1 MISLKHRSE
10 TAFRLPGGLQSTLEN
25 RTFFKPSLIYVNRLT
40 NTPLQAGGIVAKE
53 RLRRLRAMLLLRS
66 FESALLRQPKPGFQL
81 LSRGEEAI
89 AVGICTALERTDPL
103 LCSGRSIGIALARG
117 VPAGGLLAELAGKDG
132 GPNKG
137 RAGRAHVSMPSVGL
151 FGAHGVV
158 GGNISVAAG
167 VALAQQQLG
176 THAVTC
182 CVFGDGACGAGSLH
196 ETLNVAAL
204 WQLPLLLICDNNGFA
219 VSTSV
224 RQGIAAASL
233 TDLAGPF
240 GVPAAAVDG
249 TDVDAVVSATV
260 DAVAAIRGGFGPRF
274 LEMRCVRMGSHSTLT
289 REERLAGD
297 VERFIESDPLL
308 IYERRLRDDGVLDD
322 ERWVRIQAEVNAD
335 IAEAETFVEA
345 AAWPDPEAAVLDV

>member
-1 MISLKHRSE
+1 MIS
-10 TAFRLPGGLQSTLEN
+10 
-25 RTFFKPSLIYVNRLT
+25 VNTLT
-40 NTPLQAGGIVAKE
+40 NIPLQAGVIGAME

-89 AVGICTALERTDPL
+89 AVGICTALEHSDLL

-117 VPAGGLLAELAGKDG
+117 VPAGGLLAELVGKDG

-167 VALAQQQLG
+167 VALAQQHLG
-176 THAVTC
+176 TKAVTC
-182 CVFGDGACGAGSLH
+182 VVFGDGACGGGSLH

-219 VSTSV
+219 VSTPV

-233 TDLAGPF
+233 TDLASPF

-249 TDVDAVVSATV
+249 TDVDAVVAATV
-260 DAVAAIRGGFGPRF
+260 DAVAAIRAGCGPRF
-274 LEMRCVRMGSHSTLT
+274 LEMRCTRLGSHSTLT
-289 REERLAGD
+289 REERSAAD
-297 VERFIESDPLL
+297 VGRFIDSDPLL
-308 IYERRLRDDGVLDD
+308 IYERRLRDDGVLDV
-322 ERWVRIQAEVNAD
+322 ERWKRIQAEVNAEIEEAEKFVETASWPD
-335 IAEAETFVEA
+335 AEAA
-345 AAWPDPEAAVLDV
+345 ILDV